1 VTDDEPIE
9 VVEPRPEGGQRRR
22 GRGPLWAVLAVVVVG
37 VVAAAALV
45 ARSGGGPDAA
55 EALARARAAMAEA
68 GSYRVRAI
76 AEVRT
81 FTGEPGGAG
90 SDSSYRAVTE
100 SEVSGDDWRETT
112 DAGDWVDEAVGV
124 GGQIYTRGAEDAA
137 GLAAEP
143 WVLLPVDLPTGDEIV
158 SLGGWASAPAG
169 VDDEFL
175 DDAFSDDSWLIPMLA
190 ADYLGGMAAPGGGG
204 EGAPVALPTGF
215 VDAFGAFE
223 DAEVVDDGGS
233 GLRLRAT
240 RSAPDTLV
248 EQVGRPLPDGQFEI
262 VLGEDD
268 LPTRLVLTVEGETA
282 SHRDDITFTDWGADI
297 VVTVPEGEIDET
309 PWLDEEALAEARAGV
324 TPLAPTALP
333 DGLGLIDVYA
343 MSADDTGD
351 GCAQIDLS
359 YGPPPEDEAAW
370 EAWDDYLDVYL
381 VPADCALAYD
391 DTPFAPGPY
400 GDLPYRDV
408 DDLPAVLVG
417 DTVVQF
423 DTSYGHD
430 VLAALIATLAP
441 IDLDAEVARTAAY
454 AEASWEGG

>member
-1 VTDDEPIE
+1 MTDDEPIE
-9 VVEPRPEGGQRRR
+9 VVEPRPEGNQGRR
-22 GRGPLWAVLAVVVVG
+22 GRGPLWAVLAVG
-37 VVAAAALV
+37 VAGGMVAAALV
-45 ARSGGGPDAA
+45 ARSGGDRPDAA

-68 GSYRVRAI
+68 GTYRMRAI
-76 AEVRT
+76 AEDRT
-81 FTGEPGGAG
+81 FSGDPGGAG
-90 SDSSYRAVTE
+90 SDSSYRTVTE
-100 SEVSGDDWRETT
+100 SEVAGADWRETS
-112 DAGDWVDEAVGV
+112 DAGDWADEVVGV
-124 GGQIYTRGAEDAA
+124 GGQIYIRSADDAD

-143 WVLLPVDLPTGDEIV
+143 WVVMPADT
-158 SLGGWASAPAG
+158 APAG
-169 VDDEFL
+169 ADILSVADEMSGMPGFDDEEL
-175 DDAFSDDSWLIPMLA
+175 LSDDTWLMPMLA
-190 ADYLGGMAAPGGGG
+190 AEYLGGTAAPGGGEG
-204 EGAPVALPTGF
+204 GAPVVLPTGF

-223 DAEVVDDGGS
+223 DAEVVDDGGP

-240 RSAPDTLV
+240 RSAPDDLV
-248 EQVGRPLPDGQFEI
+248 EQLGRPLPNGEIEI

-268 LPTRLVLTVEGETA
+268 LPTRLILTVEGDSA

-297 VVTVPEGEIDET
+297 TVAVPEGEIDET

-324 TPLAPTALP
+324 TPVAPTVVP
-333 DGLGLIDVYA
+333 DGLVLTDVYP
-343 MSADDTGD
+343 MSADDSGE
-351 GCAQIDLS
+351 GCAEIDLT
-359 YGPPPEDEAAW
+359 YGPEDAAAW

-423 DTSYGHD
+423 STSYGDD
-430 VLAALIATLAP
+430 VLAALVASLAP

>member
-1 VTDDEPIE
+1 MTDDQPIE
-9 VVEPRPEGGQRRR
+9 VAEPRPEGDQRRR

-68 GSYRVRAI
+68 GTYRVRAI
-76 AEVRT
+76 AEDRT

-100 SEVSGDDWRETT
+100 SEVAGDDWRETA

-169 VDDEFL
+169 VEDEFL

-240 RSAPDTLV
+240 RSAPDALV

-268 LPTRLVLTVEGETA
+268 LPTRLVL
-282 SHRDDITFTDWGADI
+282 
-297 VVTVPEGEIDET
+297 
-309 PWLDEEALAEARAGV
+309 
-324 TPLAPTALP
+324 
-333 DGLGLIDVYA
+333 
-343 MSADDTGD
+343 
-351 GCAQIDLS
+351 
-359 YGPPPEDEAAW
+359 
-370 EAWDDYLDVYL
+370 
-381 VPADCALAYD
+381 
-391 DTPFAPGPY
+391 
-400 GDLPYRDV
+400 
-408 DDLPAVLVG
+408 
-417 DTVVQF
+417 
-423 DTSYGHD
+423 
-430 VLAALIATLAP
+430 
-441 IDLDAEVARTAAY
+441 
-454 AEASWEGG
+454 